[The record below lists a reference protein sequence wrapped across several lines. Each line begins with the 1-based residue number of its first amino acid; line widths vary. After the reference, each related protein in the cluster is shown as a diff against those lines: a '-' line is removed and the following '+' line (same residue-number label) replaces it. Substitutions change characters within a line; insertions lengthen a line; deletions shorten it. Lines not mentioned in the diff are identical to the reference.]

1 MYLCI
6 NQCIDGEGGHN
17 SEELPFAC
25 YLCRSDFINPIIT
38 LCGHYY
44 CSNCISSYVKGG
56 DSSNHKSKG
65 SKGASKEGSKSSSK
79 GDKTSGSSG
88 SNSKCPIC
96 DKQMYGVF
104 NRGTKLIKKLQST
117 TSTTATTTASTS
129 TTAGGSSVSSSKRP
143 KSSFV
148 FIDE

>member
-25 YLCRSDFINPIIT
+25 FLCRSDFVNPIIT

-44 CSNCISSYVKGG
+44 CSNCILAYVKGQG
-56 DSSNHKSKG
+56 DSSSKSD
-65 SKGASKEGSKSSSK
+65 ANKEGSKSGTKDKSS
-79 GDKTSGSSG
+79 GG

-148 FIDE
+148 FVDE